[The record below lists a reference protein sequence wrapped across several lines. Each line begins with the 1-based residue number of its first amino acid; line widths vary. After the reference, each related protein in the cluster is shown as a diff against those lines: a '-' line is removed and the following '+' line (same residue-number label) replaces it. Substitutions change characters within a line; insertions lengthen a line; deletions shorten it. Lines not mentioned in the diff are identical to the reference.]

1 MASAQPTSLSLA
13 HDLPDL
19 VRALRQPDAYP
30 GHPTRVD
37 VDETHISYVFLTGQY
52 AYKIK
57 KPLNLGFLD
66 FTTLEQRR
74 AYCQREVELNRELEP
89 DAYLGVVEVRR
100 DAGCYRVEGT
110 GEVVEYAVK
119 MRQFPPE
126 SRMDLLLPRDLVT
139 RSQIRGLAERIA
151 GFHGQA
157 PTSEAITQEGGR
169 RALAAN
175 IAENFAQTERYV
187 GDTIDRYAFD
197 DSRAFSLACLDAF
210 DALLASREDAGLV
223 RDCHGD
229 LHSRQVFMS
238 DGIHLMDRIE
248 IAERFR
254 YSDTGQ
260 DIAFMAMD
268 LDFHQRA
275 DLSRLLVQHYSQIT
289 GDADLHRVMSF
300 FKCYRAYVRGKVTS
314 LLSDDPA
321 ASAGL
326 REEARQRAA
335 RYFSLARRHARRNAP
350 KGIFLMVG
358 PTGVGKSVA
367 AGELAQRWGIRHL
380 MADRIRKELAGIPPL
395 ERRSEATGKGI
406 YTPRFSRLTY
416 EELLRRAEASLRHRK
431 PVILD
436 ATFLRRQ
443 HRKPVYALGQRFD
456 VPVWVLWC
464 RAPEPLTH
472 RRLDARALTPSISD
486 GTWEIYQRQ
495 ATHLEPVREA
505 PPGQVIEID
514 TSVDRAE
521 GAASLLQELYRRQL
535 LAA

>member
-1 MASAQPTSLSLA
+1 MAFAQPTSLSLA

-30 GHPTRVD
+30 GHPARVD
-37 VDETHISYVFLTGQY
+37 VEETHISYVFLTGQY

-57 KPLNLGFLD
+57 KPLNVGFLD

-74 AYCQREVELNRELEP
+74 AYCQREVELNRDLEP

-100 DAGCYRVEGT
+100 DAGRYRVEGA

-119 MRQFPPE
+119 MRQFPPD

-139 RSQIRGLAERIA
+139 RPQIRRLAERIA
-151 GFHGQA
+151 GFHEQT
-157 PTSEAITQEGGR
+157 PTNEAITQGGGR

-175 IAENFAQTERYV
+175 VAENFAQTECYV
-187 GDTIDRYAFD
+187 GATLNRYAFD
-197 DSRAFSLACLDAF
+197 NIKAFSLACLDAF
-210 DALLASREDAGLV
+210 DALLASREAAGLV

-238 DGIHLMDRIE
+238 GGIHLMDRIAV
-248 IAERFR
+248 AERFR

-260 DIAFMAMD
+260 DVAFMAMD

-275 DLSRLLVQHYSQIT
+275 DLSRLLVQHYSRIT
-289 GDADLHRVMSF
+289 GDANLYKLISF
-300 FKCYRAYVRGKVTS
+300 FKCSRAYVRGKVTS

-335 RYFSLARRHARRNAP
+335 RYFSLARRYARRNAP

-367 AGELAQRWGIRHL
+367 AGELAQRWGIRRL

-406 YTPRFSRLTY
+406 YTPRFNRLTY

-464 RAPEPLTH
+464 KAPEPLTH
-472 RRLDARALTPSISD
+472 QRLDARALTPSISD

-495 ATHLEPVREA
+495 AMHLEPVREA

-514 TSVDRAE
+514 TSVDRGE

>member
-1 MASAQPTSLSLA
+1 MAFAQPTSLSLA

-19 VRALRQPDAYP
+19 VRALRQPEAYP
-30 GHPTRVD
+30 CHPARVD
-37 VDETHISYVFLTGQY
+37 VEETHISYVFLTGQY

-100 DAGCYRVEGT
+100 DAGRYRVEGT

-126 SRMDLLLPRDLVT
+126 SSMDLLLSRDQVT
-139 RSQIRGLAERIA
+139 RPHIRGLAERIA

-157 PTSEAITQEGGR
+157 PTSEAITQGGGR

-197 DSRAFSLACLDAF
+197 DIRAFSLACLDAF
-210 DALLASREDAGLV
+210 DALLASREAAGLV

-238 DGIHLMDRIE
+238 GGIHLMDRVE

-260 DIAFMAMD
+260 DVAFMAMD

-275 DLSRLLVQHYSQIT
+275 DLSRLLVRHYSRIT
-289 GDADLHRVMSF
+289 GDADLSKLMSF

-321 ASAGL
+321 ASADL

-335 RYFSLARRHARRNAP
+335 RYFSLARRYARRNAP

-367 AGELAQRWGIRHL
+367 AGELARRWGIRRL

-406 YTPRFSRLTY
+406 YTPRFNRLTY

-443 HRKPVYALGQRFD
+443 HRKPVYALGQRFN